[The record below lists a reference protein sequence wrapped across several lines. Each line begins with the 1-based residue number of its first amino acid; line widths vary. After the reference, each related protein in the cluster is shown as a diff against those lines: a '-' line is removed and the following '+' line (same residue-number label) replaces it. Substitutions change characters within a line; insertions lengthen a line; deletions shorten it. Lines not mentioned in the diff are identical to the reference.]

1 MTELLQDINN
11 LELLLEKLDQGD
23 QIQILEVVHK
33 MISDKRAEFEKAEQQ
48 MEQEANDVCG

>member
-23 QIQILEVVHK
+23 QIQVLEVVQK
-33 MISDKRAEFEKAEQQ
+33 MISDKRAEFKKAEQQ

>member
-11 LELLLEKLDQGD
+11 LELLLDKLDQGD
-23 QIQILEVVHK
+23 QIQVLEVVHK

>member
-23 QIQILEVVHK
+23 QIQVLEVVKK

-48 MEQEANDVCG
+48 IEQEANDVCG

>member
-23 QIQILEVVHK
+23 QIQVLEVVQK

-48 MEQEANDVCG
+48 MEQEANDFCG

>member
-23 QIQILEVVHK
+23 QIQVLEVVHK
-33 MISDKRAEFEKAEQQ
+33 MISDKRDEFEKAEQQ